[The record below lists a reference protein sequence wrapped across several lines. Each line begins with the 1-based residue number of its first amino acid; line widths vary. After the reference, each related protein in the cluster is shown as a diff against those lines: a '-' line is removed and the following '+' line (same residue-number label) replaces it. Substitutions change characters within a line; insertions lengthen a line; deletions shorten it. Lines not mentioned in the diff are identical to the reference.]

1 MGQNVIPLFRPK
13 PAQAGG
19 EHDELP
25 RIEVAGKP
33 GLLPSQQI
41 EALIGRKKID
51 AQEGIAA
58 DQVQPAS
65 VDLRLGRKAYR
76 VRASFLPGKQHTVLQ
91 QLEKLKQ
98 HEFNLDAGAVLEQGC
113 VYVVKLQESL
123 NLPPSIS
130 AIANPKSSTGRI
142 DVFTR
147 LITDHT
153 EAFDWVEAKYEGA
166 LYAEIFPRTFSIKV
180 ATGSRL
186 NQMRFLR
193 RSGSQD
199 RYWRPALKDNELRKL
214 DKKMPLVDS
223 EVGKASIRNGLSVGV
238 DLKGNGR
245 KALIGYRALKF
256 GNVLDVDKR
265 GHNKRDFWEP
275 IYASRD
281 GRLILHPNEFYIL
294 ASRER
299 IQVPPEYAAE
309 MIPIDPMMGEF
320 RAHYAGFFDPGFGY
334 AEEGGAGS
342 KAVLEVRT
350 LEVPFVLEHGQTIAR
365 LVYEELADRPAKI
378 YGQGIAS
385 HYQGQGLKL
394 SKHFK

>member
-1 MGQNVIPLFRPK
+1 MGQNVIPLFRPDTVA
-13 PAQAGG
+13 PGTDGNA
-19 EHDELP
+19 LP
-25 RIEVAGKP
+25 RVEVAGKP

-41 EALIGRKKID
+41 EALVARKKIE
-51 AQEGIAA
+51 APSGISA

-65 VDLRLGRKAYR
+65 IDLRLGRKAYR
-76 VRASFLPGKQHTVLQ
+76 VRASFLPGRSQTVLQ
-91 QLEKLKQ
+91 QLDKLKQ
-98 HEFNLDAGAVLEQGC
+98 HEFSLDGGAVLEQGC
-113 VYVVKLQESL
+113 VYVVKLQETL

-130 AIANPKSSTGRI
+130 ALANPKSSTGRI

-147 LITDHT
+147 LITDRT
-153 EAFDWVEAKYEGA
+153 EAFDWVEAKYEGE

-180 ATGSRL
+180 TTGSKL

-193 RSGSQD
+193 RSASQD
-199 RYWRPALKDNELRKL
+199 RYWRPVLKDAQLRKL
-214 DKKMPLVDS
+214 DKRIPLVDS
-223 EVGKASIRNGLSVGV
+223 TVGKASIRNGLNVGV
-238 DLKGNGR
+238 DLEGAGG

-256 GNVLDVDKR
+256 ADVLDVEKR
-265 GHNKRDFWEP
+265 GHSKRDFWEP
-275 IYASRD
+275 IYASKD
-281 GRLILHPNEFYIL
+281 SRLILQPNEFYIL
-294 ASRER
+294 ASSER
-299 IQVPPEYAAE
+299 IQVPPEFAAE

-334 AEEGGAGS
+334 AAEGGSGS

-394 SKHFK
+394 SKHFR